1 MNFGSDSRYLRPRCH
16 FYQRY
21 SEDQPR
27 DADGK
32 FGSGGGEKTLGKLKD
47 EYDHVADINAGLKP
61 GTKDEAKEKE
71 LAQQI
76 KEHPSNNMSEHQSY
90 ATELKEGDSAAKTAG
105 KASSKEEHK
114 AAADHH
120 EKEAGKSEKNS
131 PKWTGHMT
139 AADAHNKAAASGE
152 EKDGVNANRLSKNLA

>member
-1 MNFGSDSRYLRPRCH
+1 VWGKIAAR
-16 FYQRY
+16 
-21 SEDQPR
+21 
-27 DADGK
+27 AKK
-32 FGSGGGEKTLGKLKD
+32 FGIEAP
-47 EYDHVADINAGLKP
+47 ADAATAARTVSERIAA
-61 GTKDEAKEKE
+61 EAKAAKA
-71 LAQQI
+71 AQPLTREEI
-76 KEHPSNNMSEHQSY
+76 TDFENRFRLSILG
-90 ATELKEGDSAAKTAG
+90 TEVRGGPGSGPQGDSAAKTAG